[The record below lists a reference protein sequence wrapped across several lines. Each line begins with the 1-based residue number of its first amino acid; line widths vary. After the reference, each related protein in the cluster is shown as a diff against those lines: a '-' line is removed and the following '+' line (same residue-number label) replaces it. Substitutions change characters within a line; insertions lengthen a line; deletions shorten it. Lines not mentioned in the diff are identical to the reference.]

1 MKNVRWIICCAALAL
16 ALGACSTSN
25 AHLVDAYRAP
35 GTVSFV
41 FNRVAVIVLNG
52 SHDLRSSLEDEVVKT
67 AGGTRLVASHTV
79 LSEADARSAE
89 AVRQAL
95 LDKKFDGAVTMR
107 IIRPDEVN
115 PAESSRGESFMTYAE
130 SAALSGEPAFGGK
143 VLIET
148 TIYRLEDS
156 KLVWR
161 GIVENPKT
169 TDAHATVRETV
180 HALADHMR
188 DTGLIH

>member
-1 MKNVRWIICCAALAL
+1 M
-16 ALGACSTSN
+16 
-25 AHLVDAYRAP
+25 
-35 GTVSFV
+35 
-41 FNRVAVIVLNG
+41 IVLNG

-107 IIRPDEVN
+107 IIRPDEID
-115 PAESSRGESFMTYAE
+115 PSRSSQGESFITYAE
-130 SAALSGEPAFGGK
+130 SADPGQPAFGGK

-169 TDAHATVRETV
+169 SDAHATIRDTV
-180 HALADHMR
+180 HALAGHFR
-188 DTGLIH
+188 DTGLIHD